1 VLRNY
6 LLAALRN
13 LRRNRA
19 YAAINVIGL
28 VVGFAAATLIALY
41 VRDEYSYD
49 RFFPDYRRIFKVD
62 GILTFPGRPP
72 INGSQT
78 VSDMAEMLKSDFPQI
93 DATTRLARTT
103 VTLRHG
109 DIDGSVYPADW
120 VDPDFFQ
127 CFPMKTV
134 AGSLADALSRPD
146 GIVLTRTVA
155 RRFFGRDDV
164 VGETVELN
172 REHIM
177 RVTAVIE
184 DLPSNT
190 HLVGDIFLPG
200 IASFSELSLQDA
212 VKRGSAQIKSFSVY
226 TYVRLQ
232 PGANVNLIN
241 AALPDFVAR
250 HFTDE
255 LEGVPLSRAVE
266 VTLSPVTNAHL
277 QPRQIDALKPQ
288 GDPGTL
294 HIMIG
299 VALLI
304 LFVAGSNFVSMMT
317 ARAFH
322 RAVEVGVRKSVG
334 ATGRQIIVQF
344 LGECLLYA
352 IAALALAVS
361 AVHLVM
367 PALNSFLQRNIAH
380 DYFHDPALAAGL
392 LALAGVVGLAAGA
405 YPSLV
410 LARIRPTLVLKGTG
424 GLPGGSGRL
433 RQALVVFQF
442 ATLVALIVVTMT
454 IDRQTRYALEERL
467 RLPSDQIYLR
477 LGGCPRGFADAVAH
491 VSGVLAV
498 SCASSEA
505 TAQSHWGA
513 VVSPPRGGNPTSIE
527 SAMVDYAYFD
537 LFGITPIAG
546 RLLSQDHGEDDVLHG
561 GDNISENP
569 SVVLNESALRALG
582 FKSAQAAVGQYVR
595 WTRPAI
601 VDGHGRMMDAPMA
614 SQIVGVV
621 PDFSIGSV
629 RDAIE
634 PTAYYFDPVL
644 ASYALIL
651 KLDGRVIPE
660 TLRAIKELWVRQA
673 QQAPFEGMF
682 LSQYLQDLYS
692 DITQQGELF
701 SAFSSVAVVITALGL
716 LGLAMFTVERRTK
729 EVALR
734 KVMGARRLDIL
745 RFLGWQFA
753 RPVLWANLVAWPC
766 AYFFLQRWLEGFAY
780 HVDISP
786 LTFLAAG
793 ALALI
798 IALATVVAHA
808 LRVAGAK
815 PVMALRYE

>member
-1 VLRNY
+1 MLRNY
-6 LLAALRN
+6 LSAALRN
-13 LRRNRA
+13 LWRNRA

-28 VVGFAAATLIALY
+28 VVGFAAAILIALY

-49 RFFPDYRRIFKVD
+49 RFFPDYWRIFKVD
-62 GILTFPGRPP
+62 EILTFPGRPP
-72 INGSQT
+72 IHGSQT
-78 VSDMAEMLKSDFPQI
+78 VSDMAEMLKLDFPQI
-93 DATTRLARTT
+93 DATTRLQRTK

-109 DIDGSVYPADW
+109 GVDGSVYPADW
-120 VDPDFFQ
+120 VDPNFFQ
-127 CFPMKTV
+127 LFPMRTV
-134 AGSLADALSRPD
+134 AGRLADALSRPD
-146 GIVLTRTVA
+146 GIVLTRSVA

-172 REHIM
+172 RTHVM

-190 HLVGDIFLPG
+190 HLVGDVFLPG

-212 VKRGSAQIKSFSVY
+212 VKRGSGQIKSFSIY
-226 TYVRLQ
+226 TYARLQ
-232 PGANVNLIN
+232 PGANVELIN
-241 AALPDFVAR
+241 AALPSFVGR

-255 LEGVPLSRAVE
+255 LEGEPLSTAVK

-334 ATGRQIIVQF
+334 ATRHQIVVQL

-361 AVHLVM
+361 AVRLVM
-367 PALNSFLQRNIAH
+367 PALNSFLQRKIAL
-380 DYFHDPALAAGL
+380 DYFHDPALDAGL
-392 LALAGVVGLAAGA
+392 LSFAVLIGFAAGA

-410 LARIRPTLVLKGTG
+410 LARVRPTVVLRGSA
-424 GLPGGSGRL
+424 GLPGGSGAL
-433 RQALVVFQF
+433 RQALVVCQF

-454 IDRQTRYALEERL
+454 IDRQTRYALQDRL
-467 RLPSDQIYLR
+467 RAPSDQIYL
-477 LGGCPRGFADAVAH
+477 GIGDCPRGFADSVAH

-498 SCASSEA
+498 SCASSMA

-513 VVSPPRGGNPTSIE
+513 VVSPPSGGTPISIE
-527 SAMVDYAYFD
+527 TAMIDYGYFG

-561 GDNISENP
+561 GDSIPENP
-569 SVVLNESALRALG
+569 SVVLNESAVRALG
-582 FKSAQAAVGQYVR
+582 LKSAQAAVGQYVR

-601 VDGHGRMMDAPMA
+601 VDGNGTMTDAST

-621 PDFSIGSV
+621 HDFSIGSV
-629 RDAIE
+629 RDVLE
-634 PTAYYFDPVL
+634 PTAYYVDPAL
-644 ASYALIL
+644 SSYALLL
-651 KLDGRVIPE
+651 KLDGRTIPE
-660 TLRAIKELWVRQA
+660 TLRTIKELWARQA

-692 DITQQGELF
+692 DITRQGELF

-798 IALATVVAHA
+798 IALATVVGHA